1 MNSRGDKTCQ
11 KIFVSA
17 EPVMNG
23 FQVMLMFAQSA
34 RKCFKYFP
42 VQNVKVILLK
52 MQQYVLLVE
61 KNTFSIYG
69 LIVLI
74 GYYQSHFLLLYPHL
88 F

>member
-1 MNSRGDKTCQ
+1 
-11 KIFVSA
+11 
-17 EPVMNG
+17 MNG
-23 FQVMLMFAQSA
+23 FQVMFMFAQSA
-34 RKCFKYFP
+34 GKCFKYFP

-52 MQQYVLLVE
+52 MHQYVLHVE

>member
-1 MNSRGDKTCQ
+1 
-11 KIFVSA
+11 
-17 EPVMNG
+17 MNG

-34 RKCFKYFP
+34 GKFFKYFL

-61 KNTFSIYG
+61 KNISSIYG

-88 F
+88 L

>member
-1 MNSRGDKTCQ
+1 
-11 KIFVSA
+11 
-17 EPVMNG
+17 MNG

-34 RKCFKYFP
+34 GKCFKFFL

-74 GYYQSHFLLLYPHL
+74 GYYQSHFLLLYPH
-88 F
+88 FF

>member
-1 MNSRGDKTCQ
+1 
-11 KIFVSA
+11 
-17 EPVMNG
+17 MNG

-34 RKCFKYFP
+34 GKCFKYFP

-74 GYYQSHFLLLYPHL
+74 GYYHFHFLLLYPHL

>member
-1 MNSRGDKTCQ
+1 
-11 KIFVSA
+11 
-17 EPVMNG
+17 MNG
-23 FQVMLMFAQSA
+23 FQVMLMLVQSA
-34 RKCFKYFP
+34 EKFFKYFL
-42 VQNVKVILLK
+42 VQNVNVILLK

>member
-1 MNSRGDKTCQ
+1 
-11 KIFVSA
+11 
-17 EPVMNG
+17 MNG

-34 RKCFKYFP
+34 GKCFKYFP

-52 MQQYVLLVE
+52 THQYVLIVE
-61 KNTFSIYG
+61 KNTFSVYG

>member
-1 MNSRGDKTCQ
+1 
-11 KIFVSA
+11 
-17 EPVMNG
+17 MNG

-34 RKCFKYFP
+34 GKCFKYFL

-52 MQQYVLLVE
+52 MQQCVLLVG
-61 KNTFSIYG
+61 KNKFSIYG

>member
-1 MNSRGDKTCQ
+1 
-11 KIFVSA
+11 
-17 EPVMNG
+17 MNG

-34 RKCFKYFP
+34 GKCFKYFP

-74 GYYQSHFLLLYPHL
+74 GYYQSHFFIIVSAFILTIIYPL
-88 F
+88 SDSTPISK

>member
-1 MNSRGDKTCQ
+1 
-11 KIFVSA
+11 
-17 EPVMNG
+17 MNG

-34 RKCFKYFP
+34 GKCFKYIP

-74 GYYQSHFLLLYPHL
+74 GYFQSRFLLLYPHL

>member
-1 MNSRGDKTCQ
+1 
-11 KIFVSA
+11 
-17 EPVMNG
+17 MNG
-23 FQVMLMFAQSA
+23 FQVMLMFAQSVG
-34 RKCFKYFP
+34 KFIKYFP

-52 MQQYVLLVE
+52 MQQYVLVAE

-74 GYYQSHFLLLYPHL
+74 GYYQFHFLLSYQLL

>member
-1 MNSRGDKTCQ
+1 
-11 KIFVSA
+11 
-17 EPVMNG
+17 MNG

-34 RKCFKYFP
+34 GKCFKYFP

-52 MQQYVLLVE
+52 MQQNVLLVE

-74 GYYQSHFLLLYPHL
+74 GYYQSHFLLLYLHL

>member
-1 MNSRGDKTCQ
+1 
-11 KIFVSA
+11 
-17 EPVMNG
+17 MNG

-34 RKCFKYFP
+34 GKFFKYFP

-52 MQQYVLLVE
+52 MKQYVLILE

>member
-1 MNSRGDKTCQ
+1 
-11 KIFVSA
+11 
-17 EPVMNG
+17 MNG

-34 RKCFKYFP
+34 GKCSKYFP

-74 GYYQSHFLLLYPHL
+74 GYYQSHFLLLYPRL

>member
-1 MNSRGDKTCQ
+1 
-11 KIFVSA
+11 
-17 EPVMNG
+17 MNG
-23 FQVMLMFAQSA
+23 FQLMLMFAQGA
-34 RKCFKYFP
+34 GKCFKYFL

-74 GYYQSHFLLLYPHL
+74 GYYQSHFLLLYPLL

>member
-1 MNSRGDKTCQ
+1 
-11 KIFVSA
+11 
-17 EPVMNG
+17 MNG

-42 VQNVKVILLK
+42 VQNVKVKLLK

-74 GYYQSHFLLLYPHL
+74 GYYHSHFLLLYPHL

>member
-1 MNSRGDKTCQ
+1 
-11 KIFVSA
+11 
-17 EPVMNG
+17 MNG

-34 RKCFKYFP
+34 GKFFKYFP

-52 MQQYVLLVE
+52 MQQYVLFVE

-74 GYYQSHFLLLYPHL
+74 GYYQSHLLLLYPLL

>member
-1 MNSRGDKTCQ
+1 
-11 KIFVSA
+11 
-17 EPVMNG
+17 MNG

-34 RKCFKYFP
+34 GKCFKYFL

-74 GYYQSHFLLLYPHL
+74 GYYQSHFLLLYLHL

>member
-1 MNSRGDKTCQ
+1 
-11 KIFVSA
+11 
-17 EPVMNG
+17 MNG

-34 RKCFKYFP
+34 EKFIKYFP

-74 GYYQSHFLLLYPHL
+74 EYYQSHFLLLFPHL

>member
-1 MNSRGDKTCQ
+1 
-11 KIFVSA
+11 
-17 EPVMNG
+17 MNG

-34 RKCFKYFP
+34 GKCFKYFP

-52 MQQYVLLVE
+52 MKHYVLLVE
-61 KNTFSIYG
+61 KDTFSIYG

-74 GYYQSHFLLLYPHL
+74 GYYHSHFLLLYPHL

>member
-1 MNSRGDKTCQ
+1 
-11 KIFVSA
+11 
-17 EPVMNG
+17 MNG
-23 FQVMLMFAQSA
+23 FLLMITFAQSA
-34 RKCFKYFP
+34 GKCFKYFP

>member
-1 MNSRGDKTCQ
+1 
-11 KIFVSA
+11 
-17 EPVMNG
+17 MNG
-23 FQVMLMFAQSA
+23 FQVMLIFAQSVE
-34 RKCFKYFP
+34 KFIKYFL

>member
-1 MNSRGDKTCQ
+1 
-11 KIFVSA
+11 
-17 EPVMNG
+17 MNG
-23 FQVMLMFAQSA
+23 FQVMLMVAQSA
-34 RKCFKYFP
+34 GKCFKYFP

-74 GYYQSHFLLLYPHL
+74 GYY
-88 F
+88 

>member
-1 MNSRGDKTCQ
+1 
-11 KIFVSA
+11 
-17 EPVMNG
+17 MNG

-34 RKCFKYFP
+34 GKFIKYFP

-69 LIVLI
+69 LTVLI
-74 GYYQSHFLLLYPHL
+74 GYYQSQFLLLYPHL

>member
-1 MNSRGDKTCQ
+1 
-11 KIFVSA
+11 
-17 EPVMNG
+17 MNG

-34 RKCFKYFP
+34 GKCFKYFP

-69 LIVLI
+69 LTVLI
-74 GYYQSHFLLLYPHL
+74 GYYQSHYIIFYPQL

>member
-1 MNSRGDKTCQ
+1 
-11 KIFVSA
+11 
-17 EPVMNG
+17 MNG

-34 RKCFKYFP
+34 GKCFKYFL

-52 MQQYVLLVE
+52 KQQYVLLVE

>member
-1 MNSRGDKTCQ
+1 
-11 KIFVSA
+11 
-17 EPVMNG
+17 MNG

-34 RKCFKYFP
+34 GKCFKYFL

-74 GYYQSHFLLLYPHL
+74 GYYQSHFLLLYAHL

>member
-1 MNSRGDKTCQ
+1 
-11 KIFVSA
+11 
-17 EPVMNG
+17 MNG

-34 RKCFKYFP
+34 GKFIKYFP

-69 LIVLI
+69 
-74 GYYQSHFLLLYPHL
+74 
-88 F
+88 

>member
-1 MNSRGDKTCQ
+1 
-11 KIFVSA
+11 
-17 EPVMNG
+17 MNG

-34 RKCFKYFP
+34 GKFIKYIH
-42 VQNVKVILLK
+42 VQNVKVMLLK
-52 MQQYVLLVE
+52 MQRYVLVAE

-74 GYYQSHFLLLYPHL
+74 GYYQSHFLLLYPLL

>member
-1 MNSRGDKTCQ
+1 
-11 KIFVSA
+11 
-17 EPVMNG
+17 MNG

-34 RKCFKYFP
+34 GKCSKYFP

-52 MQQYVLLVE
+52 MKQYVLLVE